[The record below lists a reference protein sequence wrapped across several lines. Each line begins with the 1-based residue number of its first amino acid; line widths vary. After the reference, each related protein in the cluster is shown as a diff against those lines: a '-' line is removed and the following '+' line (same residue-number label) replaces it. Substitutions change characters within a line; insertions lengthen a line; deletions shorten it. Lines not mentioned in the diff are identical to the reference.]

1 MKNKRVA
8 TKILLSVGITLLLSL
23 VMIVVSISTILSTR
37 SQFNGILNE
46 QVTITEAVLE
56 SEMNVNSIARQLR
69 DMALFGY
76 NSSTVNEIET
86 TMTALDTNLE
96 TIQSLYTGS
105 DGLAGQYVQ
114 AVQDW
119 ESSFGD
125 ISSALQTGDT
135 ARASQLIQNQC
146 TPKLNQAVT
155 TGQSLI
161 DQLNADTATLVS
173 GLQSRTTRDM
183 IILCVL
189 VAVSIVV
196 GISLNLYTVRSIVVP
211 LRKAEAAVVA
221 FSQGDL
227 SYELDYESKDE
238 IGGICNAVR
247 SSQQTLHNA
256 IEDIVSIT
264 KRLADGDLSCEVT
277 QQYPG
282 ELAPIKENIDY
293 LLDQLNDTMSSIL
306 QAADQVAAGADQ
318 VSSGSQALAQGS
330 TEQASAVEEL
340 SATINDLD
348 NAAKENRKTAQTA
361 KERADQAAEQVRI
374 SNERMQEMRRAMGE
388 ILIGQKDIGKII
400 ETIENIAFQTNI
412 LALNAAVEAAR
423 AGSAGKGF
431 AVVADEVRNLASKSD
446 HAAKQTKKLIESSMT
461 AVEHGG
467 ELAEDVDVNMQ
478 KTVEYAGVAI
488 DYMEK
493 LAESTI
499 SEAEAI
505 DQLTTGVDQ
514 ISSVVQTN
522 SATSE
527 ESAAAS
533 EELSSQAVMMKQ
545 MVQRFQ
551 LRGAS
556 GYSLEP
562 EPASQPAATQPAA
575 SHFTAAP
582 AAEQPAA
589 EESRFSKY

>member
-56 SEMNVNSIARQLR
+56 SEMDVNSIARQLR

-135 ARASQLIQNQC
+135 ARVSQLIQNQC

-227 SYELDYESKDE
+227 SYTLDYESKDE

-264 KRLADGDLSCEVT
+264 KRLADRDLSCEVT

-282 ELAPIKENIDY
+282 ELAPIKENIEY
-293 LLDQLNDTMSSIL
+293 LLGQLNDTMSSIL

-348 NAAKENRKTAQTA
+348 HAAKENRKTAQTA

-388 ILIGQKDIGKII
+388 ILTGQKDIGKII

-478 KTVEYAGVAI
+478 KTVEYTGVAI

-562 EPASQPAATQPAA
+562 EPAS
-575 SHFTAAP
+575 HFTAAP

-589 EESRFSKY
+589 EENRFSKY

>member
-227 SYELDYESKDE
+227 SYTLDYESKDE

-282 ELAPIKENIDY
+282 ELAPIKENIEY
-293 LLDQLNDTMSSIL
+293 LLGQLNDTMSSIL

-318 VSSGSQALAQGS
+318 VSSGSQALAQGA

-388 ILIGQKDIGKII
+388 ILTGQKDIGKII

-589 EESRFSKY
+589 EENRFSKY